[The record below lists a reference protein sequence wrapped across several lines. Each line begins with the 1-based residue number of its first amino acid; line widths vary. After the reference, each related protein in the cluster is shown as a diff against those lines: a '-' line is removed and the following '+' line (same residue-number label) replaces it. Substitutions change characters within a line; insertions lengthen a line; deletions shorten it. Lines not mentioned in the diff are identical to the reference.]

1 MNLNLLGKQKSSK
14 INPIRIC
21 WVYVEFT
28 ILNFDL
34 NSITN
39 IQGEGPRITKIIII
53 ARSAISKLQFMNI
66 IQVDMNLRILL
77 GPTTD
82 DKWVGS
88 AGFTGENTGCC
99 IQKVFSNDDSIV
111 CYNSTKGI
119 FI

>member
-1 MNLNLLGKQKSSK
+1 MRTG
-14 INPIRIC
+14 
-21 WVYVEFT
+21 WVNIEFT
-28 ILNFDL
+28 TLNFYL
-34 NSITN
+34 NSIIN

-53 ARSAISKLQFMNI
+53 ARSAISKLQFMFI

-88 AGFTGENTGCC
+88 ASFTGKNTGVF
-99 IQKVFSNDDSIV
+99 IQKVFSNDDGIV